1 MTPPDYIVIVLSLAA
16 MIAVG
21 VLFSG
26 RVKNSA
32 DLFSAG
38 QQSPW
43 WVSGLSAFMTLFSAG
58 TFVVWGGIA
67 FRMGAVAVSI
77 LLCLGFG
84 GLLAG
89 TFLAGK
95 WHAMGITSPG
105 QFVRLRYGKP
115 ALYFYTCVLMLY
127 RLVGSAV
134 ALYALA
140 VVVTALAP
148 LPEGHFLR
156 DSQTG
161 NFNQMWAIAI
171 FTCVVVIYTVI
182 GGLWAVLMT
191 DVLQFVILTVA
202 VLFVIPLL
210 WTHVGGWGQ
219 MVAAWPVGFLS
230 PTAGE
235 FTWVFLG
242 AWVVLHFFMIGADWA
257 FIQRYL
263 CVRSQKDARWAA
275 WLLGALFLIS
285 PAFWMLPPMIYRAV
299 DASANPEQAYILACK
314 LVLPPGMLGLMVA
327 AMFSATA
334 SMVSSQINLFAG
346 VLAQDIA
353 GSWRRGPVD
362 DARSVR
368 DGRFATLLLGA
379 VLLGLALLV
388 PFLGGAENVVLSI
401 NSLLIGP
408 LLIPMVWGVFRPAVG
423 NHALWLSILSSFAL
437 ACLVK
442 FGLIAG
448 TFDGVAGLGALGEW
462 LRPAFRTSD
471 VLVGLIAPTV
481 ILLVAETR
489 SRGVDPGWIRLQSLP
504 PPSVSPAGNVAVDL
518 TPLRVVGWMLGA
530 SAVVI
535 LLLLPWG
542 GGQKYEMAAFGIVL
556 LILASVT
563 EVPRW
568 RAVRSGG

>member
-1 MTPPDYIVIVLSLAA
+1 MVALSLAA
-16 MIAVG
+16 MVAVG
-21 VLFSG
+21 ALFSR
-26 RVKNSA
+26 RVKSSS
-32 DLFSAG
+32 DLFAAG
-38 QQSPW
+38 RQSPW

-89 TFLAGK
+89 TFLAAK
-95 WHAMGITSPG
+95 WHAIGITSPG
-105 QFVRLRYGKP
+105 QFVLLRYGKP

-127 RLVGSAV
+127 RMVGSAV

-148 LPEGHFLR
+148 LPEGHFFR
-156 DSQTG
+156 DPGTG
-161 NFNQMWAIAI
+161 NFSQLWAIAV
-171 FTCVVVIYTVI
+171 FTGVVVLYTVV

-210 WTHVGGWGQ
+210 WTHVGGWEP
-219 MVAAWPVGFLS
+219 MVAAWPAGFLNPS
-230 PTAGE
+230 AGE

-263 CVRSQKDARWAA
+263 CVRSKQDARWAA

-299 DASANPEQAYILACK
+299 NAAANPEQAYILACK

-346 VLAQDIA
+346 VVAQDVL
-353 GSWRRGPVD
+353 GRRGQTPAD
-362 DARSVR
+362 EARRVR
-368 DGRFATLLLGA
+368 DGRLATFFLGA
-379 VLLGLALLV
+379 FLTGLALLV
-388 PFLGGAENVVLSI
+388 PFLGGAENVVLSV

-408 LLIPMVWGVFRPAVG
+408 LLIPMVWGLFRPVIG
-423 NHALWLSILSSFAL
+423 RNALWWAILLPFAL
-437 ACLVK
+437 GCFVK
-442 FGLIAG
+442 FGLVAG
-448 TFDGVAGLGALGEW
+448 AFDGVAGLGALGEW
-462 LRPAFRTSD
+462 LRPRFRTAE
-471 VLVGLIAPTV
+471 VLVGLVAPV
-481 ILLVAETR
+481 AILLIAEIR
-489 SRGVDPGWIRLQSLP
+489 SRGIDPGWDRIQSLP
-504 PPSVSPAGNVAVDL
+504 PPFAAPERIIAATDL
-518 TPLRVVGWMLGA
+518 MPLRVVGWMLGA

-535 LLLLPWG
+535 LMLLPWA
-542 GGQKYEMAAFGIVL
+542 GGQKSEMMGFGIIL
-556 LILASVT
+556 LILAGATVL
-563 EVPRW
+563 PR
-568 RAVRSGG
+568 RARLGQ